1 MSERRMM
8 WAEYES
14 ADFEYD
20 SVEDVIKRLQQL
32 VDENANSKFRFERIN
47 IPYTDDERL
56 YIMIEREENDREYAE
71 RIEQEEYIKKLTAE
85 RERKEY
91 ERLKAKFES

>member
-1 MSERRMM
+1 M